1 MSNFLRVFVLTKR
14 EQRVVI
20 VIMLVVIGATLA
32 RHYRSNRSHVSTPTT
47 ASTSA
52 PTPSAKDEEAATPEE
67 SP

>member
-20 VIMLVVIGATLA
+20 VIMLVVVGATLA
-32 RHYRSNRSHVSTPTT
+32 KHYRSDDSRVSTPTT
-47 ASTSA
+47 TSTPA
-52 PTPSAKDEEAATPEE
+52 PTPSSEDEDAATNDE

>member
-32 RHYRSNRSHVSTPTT
+32 RHYRSDRSHVSKPTT
-47 ASTSA
+47 TSTPA
-52 PTPSAKDEEAATPEE
+52 PTPSAEDEEAAADDE
-67 SP
+67 